1 MFMHEL
7 NISDITCQNICL
19 DQELL
24 LQVEMGP
31 HCILETLRRGA
42 QLQKIAL
49 ALTKLELVCN
59 SNGMFFLEH
68 ACLSTH
74 LIKAPFPLET
84 LTWPKMAKLRESL
97 KTLSLYFFDFAAPEQ
112 KQSVLSSYDANLS
125 ALENSTGLSFSYT
138 DKTKKMTGS
147 PGQTRPLM

>member
-1 MFMHEL
+1 MHEL

-49 ALTKLELVCN
+49 ALTN
-59 SNGMFFLEH
+59 
-68 ACLSTH
+68 
-74 LIKAPFPLET
+74 
-84 LTWPKMAKLRESL
+84 
-97 KTLSLYFFDFAAPEQ
+97 
-112 KQSVLSSYDANLS
+112 
-125 ALENSTGLSFSYT
+125 
-138 DKTKKMTGS
+138 
-147 PGQTRPLM
+147 